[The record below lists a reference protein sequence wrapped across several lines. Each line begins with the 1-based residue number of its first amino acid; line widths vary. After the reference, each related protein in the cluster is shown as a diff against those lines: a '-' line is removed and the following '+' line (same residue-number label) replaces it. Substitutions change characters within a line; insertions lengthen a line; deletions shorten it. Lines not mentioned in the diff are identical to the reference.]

1 VNWKRAI
8 LTGAGVLAALMISAG
23 CGGSESATEHPAEH
37 GSTGSTSAGAAP
49 SAQDHNDADVTFA
62 QHMIP
67 HHRQAV
73 EMSDVVLAIERI
85 DPRVAELATS
95 IKAAQG
101 PEINQMQGWLDQ
113 WGDPPMPPMTPSEGH
128 DMSGMSG
135 DAMGMMSGEQMT
147 VLKNAKGV
155 EASRLFLTG
164 MITHH
169 EGAIAMAQNE
179 IKDGRFP
186 PAVELARMIVTTQQQ
201 EIDTMKGILETL

>member
-1 VNWKRAI
+1 MNWRQAI
-8 LTGAGVLAALMISAG
+8 LTGAGVLTALVISAG
-23 CGGSESATEHPAEH
+23 CGSGESATEHSAAH

-49 SAQDHNDADVTFA
+49 SSHDHNDADVTFA

-73 EMSDVVLAIERI
+73 EMSDVVLAIEGI
-85 DPRVAELATS
+85 DPRVTELATS

-101 PEINQMQGWLDQ
+101 PEITQMQGWLDQ
-113 WGDPPMPPMTPSEGH
+113 WGNPPMAPMTPSGGH
-128 DMSGMSG
+128 NMSGMSG
-135 DAMGMMSGEQMT
+135 DTMGMMSDQQMT
-147 VLKNAKGV
+147 ELKNAKGV

-186 PAVELARMIVTTQQQ
+186 PAVELARTIVTTQQQ
-201 EIDTMKGILETL
+201 EINTMKGVLETL